1 MKTEKHLW
9 WLAGLSLALL
19 LAVVFSHGELTK
31 CMSGL
36 EVGTAAAAVNA
47 AAAESEAAAEGHG
60 DPYALVFEIFAFLL
74 VAAVVGRFLASK
86 LKQSPVLG
94 ELLIGILLG
103 AVLYQ
108 VGNPVVTTLR
118 HFEEIEQAGQKVLH
132 KNIGWQEA
140 LKETLQETPLTV
152 SKQTRIEKVALSP
165 NFPQYRFL
173 AQVLQLFSGLGV
185 IMLLFLVGLECSLEE
200 MLSVGGSAAGVAVL
214 GVIFPLVLGFL
225 VTWGLMPGLPNL
237 NVPIFM
243 GATMCATSI
252 GITARVFKDL
262 HRMGT
267 PEAKVVLG
275 AAVLDDILG
284 LIVLAAVTGIIA
296 SGALKITAV
305 SYIIGKALVFLGA
318 VVLFGRYLLNRQ
330 IAFFAILDRTNVKL
344 LYPFCLLLILAW
356 LADLMGLATIVG
368 AFAAGLII
376 KDETFTVYQK
386 GHYGDRSVES
396 IMAPLE
402 GVFAPIFFVLM
413 GLQVDISTFINPRV
427 LLMGLIITA
436 VAVVTKVAAALPL
449 SKGFNRLVVGLGM
462 VPRGEVGLIFASI
475 GRVMGIL
482 DTSMYS
488 VVIIMV
494 LLTTL
499 VTPPALS
506 WVLVDR
512 KVSRR
517 ENA

>member
-1 MKTEKHLW
+1 MKPEKHLW
-9 WLAGLSLALL
+9 LLAGLSLALF
-19 LAVVFSHGELTK
+19 LAAVLGQSELIK
-31 CMSGL
+31 FLSNPVAGI
-36 EVGTAAAAVNA
+36 AAAAV
-47 AAAESEAAAEGHG
+47 STAAEGETGAAHG
-60 DPYALVFEIFAFLL
+60 DPYALVFEIFALML
-74 VAAVVGRFLASK
+74 VAAVMGRFIAGK

-103 AVLYQ
+103 SILYQ
-108 VGNPVVTTLR
+108 LGNPVVTTLR

-140 LKETLQETPLTV
+140 LKITLQETPLT
-152 SKQTRIEKVALSP
+152 SSAQAKIEKVALSP
-165 NFPQYRFL
+165 NFTQYRFL

-214 GVIFPLVLGFL
+214 GVILPLALGFL
-225 VTWGLMPGLPNL
+225 VTWGLMPELPNL
-237 NVPIFM
+237 NIPIFM

-252 GITARVFKDL
+252 GITARVFRDL
-262 HRMGT
+262 NQMGT

-296 SGALKITAV
+296 SGTLKITSV
-305 SYIIGKALVFLGA
+305 GFIILKALVFLGA
-318 VVLFGRYLLNRQ
+318 VILFGRYLLQRQ
-330 IAFFAILDRTNVKL
+330 IAFFAILDQTNVKL
-344 LYPFCLLLILAW
+344 LYPFSLLLILAW

-368 AFAAGLII
+368 AFAAGLIV
-376 KDETFTVYQK
+376 KDESFTVYQK

-402 GVFAPIFFVLM
+402 GVFAPVFFVLM

-427 LLMGLIITA
+427 LLMGLAITA
-436 VAVVTKVAAALPL
+436 VAVVTKVAAALPF
-449 SKGFNRLVVGLGM
+449 SRSFNRLAVGLGM

-482 DTSMYS
+482 DTSLYS

-506 WVLVDR
+506 WALTNR
-512 KVSRR
+512 QVSK
-517 ENA
+517 EVNA